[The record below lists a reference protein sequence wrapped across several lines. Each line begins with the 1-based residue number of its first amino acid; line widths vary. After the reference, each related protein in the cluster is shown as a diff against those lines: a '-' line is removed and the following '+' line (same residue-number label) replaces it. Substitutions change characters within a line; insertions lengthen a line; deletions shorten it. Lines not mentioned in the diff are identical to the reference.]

1 MRLTKLLRVVGFFLS
16 VFLSQGSVAVV
27 YEVTTA
33 QEFQAALSAASG
45 IDGSHEILLKDS
57 LSGAGDLY
65 YEPRY
70 GGGLKITGDEKRTL
84 EELNLYV
91 VLIDVELDLTV
102 ENLDF
107 KNSFVFLPRSGLQS
121 MALKD
126 VTTIGAVINPEKL
139 GSVVL
144 DHVSGAP
151 LLCLNSTPY
160 TPGPEVLITNTLLIR
175 ERVSGECYL
184 RTQKLEIRDSE
195 IRNFR
200 FSGRSNGSDPAV
212 LTGNI
217 FSEADIRGY
226 ESIEA
231 RNNTI
236 ESGTGYLLVNGGSRT
251 IRFAENRCLRLG
263 NLGLVTNLGS
273 GGGLEAKRNLNCS
286 IDAGGNGAPVV
297 VSGNVGRRLRVDG
310 SKGSNIT
317 IRNNTFQGIEI
328 SGQAALVDVTNNI
341 VWGDCFYGD
350 LHDCGQLVLKD
361 FPDRSEARNNI
372 VREMIGYWRVD
383 EKNLISD
390 PKLANVKPLDYEA
403 AIVHAGID
411 YHLTSDS
418 PAIDAGTNSVLPDLE
433 EYDLDG
439 NSRLLNGVI
448 DIGAYE
454 RNTTALHPADTN
466 GDFVISS
473 EEFESYNSAWRANDI
488 WPTSP
493 EVITADFVTR
503 AGYLLQKGGDYK
515 NIGVGKPQ
523 TWVPVNE

>member
-16 VFLSQGSVAVV
+16 VCLSQGSVAVV

-70 GGGLKITGDEKRTL
+70 GGGLIITGDEKRTL

-107 KNSFVFLPRSGLQS
+107 KNSFIFLPRSGLQS

-151 LLCLNSTPY
+151 FQCGESGVDL
-160 TPGPEVLITNTLLIR
+160 LITNTQLI
-175 ERVSGECYL
+175 GEPAGC
-184 RTQKLEIRDSE
+184 TIGTKNLEIRNSE
-195 IRNFR
+195 IRRHSFR
-200 FSGRSNGSDPAV
+200 SRGYGRAFVIS
-212 LTGNI
+212 NI
-217 FSEADIRGY
+217 FSEGQLLSYGY
-226 ESIEA
+226 VEA
-231 RNNTI
+231 RNNTF
-236 ESGTGYLLVNGGSRT
+236 ERGFALTAGGDSQT
-251 IRFAENRCLRLG
+251 LRFADNRCLTLSELTLLG
-263 NLGLVTNLGS
+263 GNA
-273 GGGLEAKRNLNCS
+273 GGGPAGFVEVKRNSNCS
-286 IDAGGNGAPVV
+286 IVARGASGVPVLV
-297 VSGNVGRRLRVDG
+297 AGNVGRRLAVDG
-310 SKGSNIT
+310 GGGSNI
-317 IRNNTFQGIEI
+317 ILRNNTFQGIEI
-328 SGQAALVDVTNNI
+328 SGQAALVDVVNNI

-350 LHDCGQLVLKD
+350 LYDCGQLVLKD

-403 AIVHAGID
+403 ALVHAGID
-411 YHLTSDS
+411 YHLTFDS

-439 NSRLLNGVI
+439 NPRLLNSVI

-488 WPTSP
+488 WPTLP